1 MEALQSGAGSKY
13 LWGKGG
19 GWTQAQ
25 VEHQAVPQSSF
36 GVKVTLQILQM
47 EPLYSPGVGYQHHP
61 VVFHL
66 RKMLGSL
73 LEKLNAMEPSWG
85 LVGRTGLVL
94 MPGVPLFQTSQSTG
108 SPAVGTGKFLLTF
121 PFYWFLYWLIDQLA
135 LPAMELCAQLSYLVW
150 PTLQKREC
158 SKSIR
163 TGLLWSVWSEHY
175 KHLIFTFSIDA
186 SSNSGSCQSN
196 WAGLW

>member
-1 MEALQSGAGSKY
+1 M
-13 LWGKGG
+13 
-19 GWTQAQ
+19 
-25 VEHQAVPQSSF
+25 EHQAVPQSSF

-73 LEKLNAMEPSWG
+73 LEKLNAVEPSWG

-108 SPAVGTGKFLLTF
+108 SPAVGTGKFLLTC
-121 PFYWFLYWLIDQLA
+121 PVLLISVLTDRSIGSSCHGTVCSGVLFSVAHPSEEGMQQEYKDWPA
-135 LPAMELCAQLSYLVW
+135 LKCMV
-150 PTLQKREC
+150 
-158 SKSIR
+158 
-163 TGLLWSVWSEHY
+163 
-175 KHLIFTFSIDA
+175 
-186 SSNSGSCQSN
+186 
-196 WAGLW
+196 